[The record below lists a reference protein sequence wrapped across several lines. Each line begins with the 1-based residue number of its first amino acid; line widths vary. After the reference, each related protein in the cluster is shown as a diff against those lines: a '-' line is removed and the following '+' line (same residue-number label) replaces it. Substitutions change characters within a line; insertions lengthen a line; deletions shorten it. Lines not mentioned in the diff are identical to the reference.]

1 MNPAN
6 KYYSQD
12 QSIRFVMT
20 TPEEETALFNWAKF
34 PEKITPIQTA
44 AITAKPAFQN
54 ISSAEDAREFL
65 IRNHLLF
72 AMTFAKK
79 IGKSQL
85 PFNEIVSAANFA
97 VVKAFESFNP
107 NFGSRFTTYLR
118 PFIFG
123 EIQTLWRSKFNAF
136 NVPDPSLCGN
146 NRSNGEVMV
155 IGKTCSYREGEA
167 NPSGGHAI
175 SVHRQAEY
183 QEARYGS
190 EEHQGEELNLR
201 DFNRERLFE
210 VLQKLNPTD
219 RELVQLHYFEG
230 LSFADIARQRGITR
244 MGVSLA
250 HRRLLKRLEKA
261 LKTRVE
267 EVI

>member
-1 MNPAN
+1 MNPSN

-20 TPEEETALFNWAKF
+20 TPEEETALFNWAKS

-44 AITAKPAFQN
+44 AITANPAFEN

-85 PFNEIVSAANFA
+85 PFNEVVSAANFA
-97 VVKAFESFNP
+97 VVKAFESFDP
-107 NFGSRFTTYLR
+107 RFGSRFTTYLR

-146 NRSNGEVMV
+146 NNQSSAKSITFRDGDSSGAADGAGVQRTARN
-155 IGKTCSYREGEA
+155 EA
-167 NPSGGHAI
+167 
-175 SVHRQAEY
+175 EWT
-183 QEARYGS
+183 EARYGS

-210 VLQKLNPTD
+210 VLQKLNSTD